1 MNCSNT
7 SGFFLCTS
15 PSLFFR
21 TLSSFLPSEW
31 KFSLVTLHLGSSY
44 SLKKQNAR
52 EGKPEMDVV
61 HLLAHSH
68 MPATASNTTLVSY
81 VSGRGHTLRPS
92 SAFLDTIAG
101 NCIGN
106 GVVGIQTGTPI
117 WDAGIADSGLIC
129 SVTTLALSLALYQDS
144 CDTYS
149 PPLPFLTGSC

>member
-1 MNCSNT
+1 
-7 SGFFLCTS
+7 
-15 PSLFFR
+15 
-21 TLSSFLPSEW
+21 
-31 KFSLVTLHLGSSY
+31 
-44 SLKKQNAR
+44 
-52 EGKPEMDVV
+52 MDVV

-92 SAFLDTIAG
+92 SAFLDAIAG
-101 NCIGN
+101 NCIGS

-149 PPLPFLTGSC
+149 PSLPFPTGSCSQQSVDLPRYAWSNVISSMMSTLSIWNSISLL